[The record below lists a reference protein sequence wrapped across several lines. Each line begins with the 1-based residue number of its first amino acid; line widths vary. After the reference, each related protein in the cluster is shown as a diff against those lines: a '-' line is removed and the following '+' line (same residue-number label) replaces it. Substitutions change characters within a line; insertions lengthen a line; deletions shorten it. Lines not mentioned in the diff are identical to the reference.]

1 MDRTLAFM
9 PYLPQ
14 RLSLIIPHK
23 ESCSKFLLYQ
33 CHHSRDEIETRM
45 AAVQAAK
52 MAQQPHPM
60 LHRLT
65 ALDFSNQTVSSSS
78 SLAQEQVRYRCV
90 TLLEMSPLSQLVQ
103 LSLKDVYLAPV
114 NMILERCLRL
124 RELSIGFTVM
134 GAVTW
139 DEDQYRGG
147 SLPEPPSSVAI
158 KERSGREVREGRD
171 GGGEFCSSQFP
182 LRSLVLQNVET
193 SFHSLIQWL
202 GHLPSLHTL
211 RLQSMRLAGTDTMYT
226 VLDTIHPQFY
236 AHIGA
241 ACPSLRSLHI
251 SFDNVRRQQPQT
263 LDHLQAC
270 FSCLQELSLGSTDLP
285 QTWANMLPQLFDWLH
300 VSSLLT
306 SFEITPSKHGPS
318 RGGQHVELLHLYLCS
333 EGARRLRH
341 LRVKGIY
348 FPSEYLT
355 QSPPRGQPTMQP
367 AAVWKCRQLETLHI
381 RFENVRNGEE
391 TAREARQM
399 FGYLSRVCPEL
410 RDLWIAQWLLYLG
423 FNSGMCLL
431 TRLQKL
437 ERLTIVSYWGNFLR
451 LRTKD
456 LEWIGPWYADQ
467 MRLEGME
474 DAVRSLPGAVTVRP
488 AKTHTLRRLTDLFR
502 RTPSSSTT
510 SPPPLNGPHP
520 TPNEYLTWRDLNQ
533 LGQIQDLINWNDERH
548 QLVQSSESITSTKPP
563 VAYYRCWP
571 YMSNLEFAM
580 ATWSTRD
587 EFKLLEN
594 LKLMRPDIQFKAA
607 SIQ

>member
-147 SLPEPPSSVAI
+147 SLPEPPLSAAI
-158 KERSGREVREGRD
+158 GERSGREVREGRD
-171 GGGEFCSSQFP
+171 GVGGEVCSSQFP

-211 RLQSMRLAGTDTMYT
+211 RLQSMRLAGIDTIYT

-263 LDHLQAC
+263 LDHLQTC

-367 AAVWKCRQLETLHI
+367 AAVWKCRQLETLHV

-410 RDLWIAQWLLYLG
+410 RDLWIA
-423 FNSGMCLL
+423 
-431 TRLQKL
+431 R
-437 ERLTIVSYWGNFLR
+437 
-451 LRTKD
+451 
-456 LEWIGPWYADQ
+456 
-467 MRLEGME
+467 
-474 DAVRSLPGAVTVRP
+474 
-488 AKTHTLRRLTDLFR
+488 
-502 RTPSSSTT
+502 
-510 SPPPLNGPHP
+510 
-520 TPNEYLTWRDLNQ
+520 RDLNQ